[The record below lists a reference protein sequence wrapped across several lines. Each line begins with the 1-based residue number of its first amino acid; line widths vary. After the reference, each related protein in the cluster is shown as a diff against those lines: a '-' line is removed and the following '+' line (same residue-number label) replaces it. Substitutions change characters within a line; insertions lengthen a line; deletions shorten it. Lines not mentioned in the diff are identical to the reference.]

1 MTLESFAIKSADRE
15 RAAWII
21 EGPDTSHRLCVLL
34 DGAHYRDDL
43 HAVSI
48 IETLMERGTIPRMT
62 LLFVE
67 SGDGAVRHQDYV
79 YDPTFARF
87 IAEDVIR
94 AARARVPSLTA
105 DGHLICGLSL
115 SGLAAAHI
123 ALLYPALFP
132 AALCQSGSF
141 WLQPET
147 FAQLAR
153 QHAVKSRFWLS
164 VGDEETDVNVSH
176 PPTGLFQAITQIE
189 GVERAGAAL
198 VENGADVHL
207 HRYHGG
213 HKFEP
218 WEAELPE
225 ALAWLTR

>member
-1 MTLESFAIKSADRE
+1 MTLESIIIKSADRE
-15 RAAWII
+15 RAAWIV
-21 EGPDTSHRLCVLL
+21 EGPATPHSLCVLL
-34 DGAHYRDDL
+34 DGEHYRDGV
-43 HAVSI
+43 HALPLVS
-48 IETLMERGTIPRMT
+48 TLPMT
-62 LLFVE
+62 VVFVE
-67 SGDGAVRHQDYV
+67 SGGGATRHQDYV
-79 YDPTFARF
+79 YDAAFARF
-87 IAEDVIR
+87 VAEDVMR
-94 AARARVPSLTA
+94 DARARAPSLTA

-132 AALCQSGSF
+132 AVLCQSGSF

-176 PPTGLFQAITQIE
+176 PPSGLFQAITQIE
-189 GVERAGAAL
+189 GVERARAAL

-207 HRYHGG
+207 HRYRGG
-213 HKFEP
+213 HKYEH
-218 WEAELPE
+218 WEAELGD
-225 ALAWLTR
+225 ALRWLSEPRP